1 MKNLGVYPNEVT
13 PTQKLRVNVSFPFTS
28 LWWFFPLK
36 SPWQFD
42 YHLDL
47 RLKHVQPTSMPAYH
61 GPAQGSSWILCMTC
75 ERFSKLYIYI
85 YFVFYVFKAWTSCA
99 VLQRFAHG
107 RCRYWF
113 AGFAGLAHERTRT
126 YRIYCT
132 YPLGVSAFF
141 WTFRIM
147 FNEHSQSTCLR

>member
-1 MKNLGVYPNEVT
+1 MAAGLSRMELKLLRVYLKNLGVYPNEVT

-28 LWWFFPLK
+28 VWWFFPLK

-85 YFVFYVFKAWTSCA
+85 LCFMYSKPGRPVLFCSVSHMDA
-99 VLQRFAHG
+99 VGIGLQGLQGWHMNVQGHTGYTAHI
-107 RCRYWF
+107 
-113 AGFAGLAHERTRT
+113 H
-126 YRIYCT
+126 
-132 YPLGVSAFF
+132 
-141 WTFRIM
+141 
-147 FNEHSQSTCLR
+147 